1 MQLNRSSMKKI
12 FIFIII
18 NLISIC
24 NINAQCWFTQF
35 KKDFE
40 TGSADF
46 KKFIDESEDGMGA
59 YQRLYDGG
67 STYVLK
73 NAIYLKKFEKLSPD
87 VQKFISQL
95 TDDKVGATLSKFL
108 DDCDSDFVA
117 LLNADRRYAEA
128 IVGHKNEF
136 PRTDYENFPDEIA
149 ELTTSSAS
157 KEKLENWINRSSK
170 ISNFGEVVATG
181 NRLSKNITDAIKLKS
196 GKLFEDLAENLGL
209 TTKELELYDVLTE
222 VPLVTTGGFMKADV
236 LLIRK
241 NALGKIEDTIII
253 ENKLSQGTALTKR
266 QKEGFGSII
275 NGQTNMKIKYDVR
288 INQNNQLPYL
298 TSNDIISVSKDKIFK
313 ISDAGTADIANVT
326 INKIITTK

>member
-1 MQLNRSSMKKI
+1 MKKI

-18 NLISIC
+18 NLMSIC
-24 NINAQCWFTQF
+24 TINAQCWFTQF

-40 TGSADF
+40 TSSADF
-46 KKFIDESEDGMGA
+46 KKFIDESEDGMSV

-95 TDDKVGATLSKFL
+95 TDDKAGATLSKFL

-117 LLNADRRYAEA
+117 LLNADSRYAEA
-128 IVGHKNEF
+128 IVGHKNKF
-136 PRTDYENFPDEIA
+136 TRADYENFPDEIA

-170 ISNFGEVVATG
+170 LSNFGEVVATG

-222 VPLVTTGGFMKADV
+222 VPLVTTGGFMKADIM
-236 LLIRK
+236 LIRK
-241 NALGKIEDTIII
+241 NADEVITDVIII
-253 ENKLSQGTALTKR
+253 ENKLSATTAFTKR
-266 QKEGFGSII
+266 QKEGFGAII
-275 NGQTNMKIKYDVR
+275 NGQTNMTIKYKVDWL
-288 INQNNQLPYL
+288 IPSQGPL
-298 TSNDIISVSKDKIFK
+298 TVSKNKIFK
-313 ISDAGTADIANVT
+313 IADAGTDNIANVT
-326 INKIITTK
+326 IEKIIKVN